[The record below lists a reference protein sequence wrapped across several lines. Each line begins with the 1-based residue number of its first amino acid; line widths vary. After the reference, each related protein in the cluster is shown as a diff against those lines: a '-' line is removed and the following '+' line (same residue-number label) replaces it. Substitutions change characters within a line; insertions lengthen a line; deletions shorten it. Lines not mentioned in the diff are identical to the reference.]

1 MAITW
6 KSGLELLKSAAP
18 MLASS
23 VGGPLAGSAVSA
35 IMNAIP
41 GLKLDPSVKV
51 DQQSDAVEEAM
62 KTATPD
68 QLLALKKAEQEYT
81 VSLETIYAGDRA
93 SARSMSISEIKN
105 WAPTVL
111 GFMITGGFFFMLWF
125 LIKYPIQKESE
136 AVLYVMLG
144 SLGTAF
150 TGVVAFNFG
159 TTLNSQHQNEL
170 LAASTPVAPPALG
183 AAK

>member
-6 KSGLELLKSAAP
+6 KSGLDLLKSAAP

-23 VGGPLAGSAVSA
+23 VGGPLAGSAVTA

-41 GLKLDPSVKV
+41 GLKLDPTVKV
-51 DQQSDAVEEAM
+51 DQQGETIDAAM
-62 KTATPD
+62 QTATPD

-93 SARSMSISEIKN
+93 SARQMTMSNVKN

-125 LIKYPIQKESE
+125 LIKYPIQRESE
-136 AVLYVMLG
+136 AVLYVMIG

-150 TGVVAFNFG
+150 GNIVSFNYG

-183 AAK
+183 AGK